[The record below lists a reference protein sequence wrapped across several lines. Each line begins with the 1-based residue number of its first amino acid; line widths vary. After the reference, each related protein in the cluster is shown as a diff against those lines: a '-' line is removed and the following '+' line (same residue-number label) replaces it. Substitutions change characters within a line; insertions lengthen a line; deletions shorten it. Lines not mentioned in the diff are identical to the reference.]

1 MQVVDSATV
10 VIFRHRVDVHRP
22 VRFKSRKPCIYGLNK
37 VVGEERLAGTAPARF
52 AEMLGLKERLPDT
65 SSCQA
70 RHCRDDSHPLI
81 GATRDTL
88 MSQGLELTFQGSGRE
103 LTFAVAYPEEVAR
116 ITDASQ
122 HWACLPLPPRTPD
135 LVALA
140 RNSFPWDSL
149 LTRIEPCKP
158 TAADSAPP
166 SPGDYVYV
174 EELPESIERQAPKYP
189 YKAREA
195 GVGGTVM
202 VQALIGRDGEVAR
215 TVIVESIPLLDQAAV
230 QAVEQW
236 RFRPARSNGKPVAIW
251 VAVPSSS
258 HSRTEARDAG
268 PRGGMS
274 DSGGDRTHPVPA
286 AMSALLQSSSP
297 PPSVRAGTM
306 SACRISVEIETL
318 WR

>member
-1 MQVVDSATV
+1 MFSTRTLVGLVACCAGSLAVSAAACAAVASPTTPPGPADPRRIAEWMQVVDSATV
-10 VIFRHRVDVHRP
+10 VVFRHRVDVQRP
-22 VRFKSRKPCIYGLNK
+22 VRFKSRKPCMYRLSK

-52 AEMLGLKERLPDT
+52 AEVLGLKERLPDT

-88 MSQGLELTFQGSGRE
+88 MSQRLELTFQGSGRE

-158 TAADSAPP
+158 TAADSGPP

-215 TVIVESIPLLDQAAV
+215 TAIVESIPLLDQAAV

-251 VAVPSSS
+251 VAVPVKF
-258 HSRTEARDAG
+258 TLRD
-268 PRGGMS
+268 
-274 DSGGDRTHPVPA
+274 
-286 AMSALLQSSSP
+286 
-297 PPSVRAGTM
+297 
-306 SACRISVEIETL
+306 
-318 WR
+318 